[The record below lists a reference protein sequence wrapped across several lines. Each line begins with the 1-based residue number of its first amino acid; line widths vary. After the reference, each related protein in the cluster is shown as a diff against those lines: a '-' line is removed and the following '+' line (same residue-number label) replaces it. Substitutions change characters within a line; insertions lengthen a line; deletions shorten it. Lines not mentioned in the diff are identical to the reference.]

1 MADPKY
7 WLVVAS
13 KNHVERGV
21 EAGFMQA
28 GHGKSAPLKRMK
40 PGDRV
45 VYYSPK
51 LELGG
56 DAKCQA
62 FTAIG
67 KVSEGPIYECDM
79 GNGFVP
85 SRRDAE
91 FYACEMAPIQPL
103 IAELTFIRDKTNWG
117 YVFRYGCFE
126 IPQRDFDLIASHM
139 RVVERTNADDSTSA

>member
-1 MADPKY
+1 MADPKF
-7 WLVVAS
+7 WLIVAS

-21 EAGFMQA
+21 QGGFMQA

-40 PGDRV
+40 PGDWV

-56 DAKCQA
+56 DGKCQA

-67 KVSEGPIYECDM
+67 KVADGPIYECDM
-79 GNGFVP
+79 GNGFIP

-91 FYACEMAPIQPL
+91 SYACELTPIQPL
-103 IAELTFIRDKTNWG
+103 IADLAFIQDKKNWG

-126 IPQRDFDLIASHM
+126 IPESDFDLIASRM
-139 RVVERTNADDSTSA
+139 LVAERGNTDGSRAT